1 MEKESYFT
9 LANRKAKI
17 EEWLAL
23 SRSIRLHELY
33 NFNIEKAALLVLD
46 MQNFFI
52 EHESHAHV
60 PSAGTIILPVNQ
72 LISFMINNGR
82 PVIFTRHITSTKP
95 IDLMRKW
102 WSDTIKEEEKTSE
115 ISPYVDSTKG
125 MILVKDQYS
134 AFQNT
139 NLKRLLME
147 LGVEQL
153 IITGVMTHLCC
164 ETTARDAFMN
174 NFEVFF
180 VVDGTATYT
189 EALHVGTI
197 RAISHGFG
205 MCVSSEEIL
214 SG

>member
-1 MEKESYFT
+1 MEKEAYFT
-9 LANRKAKI
+9 LANRKEKI
-17 EEWLAL
+17 ENWLTL
-23 SRSIRLHELY
+23 CKSIKSHEPYLM
-33 NFNIEKAALLVLD
+33 NIDKAALLVLD
-46 MQNFFI
+46 MQNFFV
-52 EHESHAHV
+52 EHESHAHI
-60 PSAGTIILPVNQ
+60 PSAGTIILPINQ
-72 LISFMINNGR
+72 LISYMKDRGR

-95 IDLMRKW
+95 VDLMRKW
-102 WSDTIKEEEKTSE
+102 WKDTIKEDEKVSE

-125 MILVKDQYS
+125 IVLTKDQYS

-164 ETTARDAFMN
+164 ETTAREAFMN

-189 EALHVGTI
+189 EDLHVSTI

-205 MCVSSEEIL
+205 FCVSTEEIL